1 MKRRCRSWLNRP
13 YNSGFDLSSAAETA
27 RQAELL
33 RNTETIAHLS
43 AQADRMEARA
53 LTPFPDMMQWYRSQ
67 ILARFT

>member
-13 YNSGFDLSSAAETA
+13 DNFGFNLSAAETA

-43 AQADRMEARA
+43 AQADRMETRA
-53 LTPFPDMMQWYRSQ
+53 LSPFPDMMRWYRDQ